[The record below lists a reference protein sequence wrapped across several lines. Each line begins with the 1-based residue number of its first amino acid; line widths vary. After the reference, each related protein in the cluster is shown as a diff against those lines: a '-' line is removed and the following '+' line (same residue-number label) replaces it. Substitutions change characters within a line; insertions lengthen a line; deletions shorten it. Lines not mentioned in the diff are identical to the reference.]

1 VRCRKFLFKFLIK
14 NLSSNKIDLNIFK
27 LNLNGV
33 QTRINSN
40 KLFEDFSN
48 LEVLKID
55 LNI

>member
-1 VRCRKFLFKFLIK
+1 
-14 NLSSNKIDLNIFK
+14 
-27 LNLNGV
+27 LNGV

-48 LEVLKID
+48 LEVLKIG

>member
-1 VRCRKFLFKFLIK
+1 VRCKKFLFKFLIK
-14 NLSSNKIDLNIFK
+14 NLSSNKIVLNIFK